1 MMAETLPT
9 LDTTNAS
16 LLITRLKK
24 YGIDGKL
31 SDLQDVLGLIKHINE
46 GVRKTATHAAS
57 NIIRENL
64 INRYHDLDPAVREKL
79 GILLESLDPRVID
92 DISSDLYCDT
102 KERRLRAIQILG
114 LLKKNPRI
122 RDILVNLVKDHDE
135 KIRATAINLLGKVV
149 GPNDQEL
156 ILSLLNDNDKRVR
169 ANTIEA
175 LENLGN
181 KRMIPVLLR
190 FRRDG
195 NNRIKANILKALY
208 NLGYKEIESDLL
220 EMLASPSDFM
230 KASALWVITQIKII
244 TRKIEDATGYTYLS
258 ENEMVLR
265 NARNALSALRTPRA
279 KGYLEYLDL
288 SVSLSG

>member
-1 MMAETLPT
+1 MAEALPT
-9 LDTTNAS
+9 LDTMNAPM
-16 LLITRLKK
+16 LIARLKK
-24 YGIDGKL
+24 YGTDGKL
-31 SDLQDVLGLIKHINE
+31 SDLQDVLRLLKHINE
-46 GVRKTATHAAS
+46 EVRKAATHAAS
-57 NIIRENL
+57 SIIRENL
-64 INRYHDLDPAVREKL
+64 INRYHDLDPSVREKL

-92 DISSDLYCDT
+92 DISNDLYCDSN
-102 KERRLRAIQILG
+102 ERRLRAIQILG

-156 ILSLLNDNDKRVR
+156 ILSLLNDKDKRVR

-175 LENLGN
+175 LESLGN
-181 KRMIPVLLR
+181 KRMVPVLLR
-190 FRRDG
+190 FRRDS

-208 NLGYKEIESDLL
+208 NLGYLEIESDLL

-230 KASALWVITQIKII
+230 KASALWVITQIKIT
-244 TRKIEDATGYTYLS
+244 TRKIEDATGYAFLS

-265 NARNALSALRTPRA
+265 NARNALTALQTPRA

-288 SVSLSG
+288 SVAAE